1 MTRSSRIL
9 QAVIDAEP
17 LFSAPIVNHLQ
28 NPAARANREHLL
40 DAVDESVRA
49 PGMHLPF
56 LEFLAAIPEKLTTSH
71 VVGEVNGLAKSRLKL
86 YGPESRVFWN
96 GSIDLLMRWNFD
108 ERLVALLDFAQD
120 SADEI
125 VRAGVVDIGLI
136 RLAQRSGAV
145 LITGD
150 ERTLAPLAREQGVDC
165 ELLRNLL

>member
-1 MTRSSRIL
+1 MFKNLRFLMTGNI
-9 QAVIDAEP
+9 
-17 LFSAPIVNHLQ
+17 
-28 NPAARANREHLL
+28 
-40 DAVDESVRA
+40 
-49 PGMHLPF
+49 
-56 LEFLAAIPEKLTTSH
+56 
-71 VVGEVNGLAKSRLKL
+71 
-86 YGPESRVFWN
+86 WN